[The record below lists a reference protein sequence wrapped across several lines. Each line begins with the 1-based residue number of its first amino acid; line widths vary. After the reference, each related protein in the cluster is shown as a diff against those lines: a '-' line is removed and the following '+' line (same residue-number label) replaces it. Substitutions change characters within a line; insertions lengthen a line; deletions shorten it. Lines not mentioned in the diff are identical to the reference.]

1 MKENQDKVFNKTS
14 INWYPGH
21 MAKTKREIKE
31 KINLI
36 DIIYEVCDARIPFS
50 SRINDI
56 DDIVRENLHILIMS
70 KYDLCDQK
78 RQISLL
84 STMRVRDFLS

>member
-1 MKENQDKVFNKTS
+1 MAEKNEKVFSKTA

-36 DIIYEVCDARIPFS
+36 DIIYEVIDARMPIS
-50 SRINDI
+50 SKIKDI
-56 DDIVRENLHILIMS
+56 DDLIKDKPRILIMT
-70 KYDLCDQK
+70 K
-78 RQISLL
+78 
-84 STMRVRDFLS
+84 